1 MSPPLLQAP
10 RAKVGLIVTF
20 GAVGGAGL
28 SSVLP
33 RPLLDSDLSG
43 QHLSAGGASVLIGIP
58 SILMMACLGMFG
70 AAAVYDVASRNIPNV
85 IPLVLLVLG
94 GASRFWAGDLLGSIV
109 AGGVVFV
116 AGTVC
121 WLMGWLGGGDVKLLG
136 AGAVAVP
143 LRLVPSFLLWV
154 GLAGGVLALIYLAG
168 RRCVPEPTIV
178 GGRGRLLPCRVWRV
192 ECWRIRRGGPLPYAV
207 AIAAAGMLALVQGA
221 SS

>member
-1 MSPPLLQAP
+1 M
-10 RAKVGLIVTF
+10 V
-20 GAVGGAGL
+20 
-28 SSVLP
+28 
-33 RPLLDSDLSG
+33 
-43 QHLSAGGASVLIGIP
+43 GIP
-58 SILMMACLGMFG
+58 SVLTVACLGLLG

-85 IPLVLLVLG
+85 IPLALLVVGVAL
-94 GASRFWAGDLLGSIV
+94 RFLTGTLLGSIV
-109 AGGVVFV
+109 TGGVVFI

-143 LRLVPSFLLWV
+143 LGVVAGFLLWV
-154 GLAGGVLALIYLAG
+154 GLAGGVLALAYLAG
-168 RRCVPEPTIV
+168 RRCVPEPV
-178 GGRGRLLPCRVWRV
+178 LAGGRRLSLPRRVWRV